1 MAAWVAHKTPSGGG
15 RFAGVGVK
23 LPQREDVC
31 ESGFAVDGMHELSR
45 YGRSYADTDRTT
57 GRFTFIG
64 YFDAKADAISAW
76 RRWLRTGELQ

>member
-1 MAAWVAHKTPSGGG
+1 MAAWVAHKTAASGG

-31 ESGFAVDGMHELSR
+31 EPRVAVDGMHELSR
-45 YGRSYADTDRTT
+45 YDRSYADTDRTT

-64 YFDAKADAISAW
+64 SFDTKADAISAW
-76 RRWLRTGELQ
+76 RLWLRTGELR

>member
-1 MAAWVAHKTPSGGG
+1 MASWAMHKTQSGGG
-15 RFAGVGVK
+15 RFAGVGMR

-57 GRFTFIG
+57 GKFTFIG
-64 YFDAKADAISAW
+64 YFDSKADALEAW
-76 RRWLRTGELQ
+76 HGWIRTGELR